1 MSYRD
6 VFLTLARQSCLGAR
20 TRIEIKDL
28 SFQIQ
33 PDFIFLSFNFHL
45 FSKFNSIQP
54 SHDWF
59 SIDIASSTTTWT
71 TITTITLL
79 SPFCFFF
86 YLSFQLLLH
95 RLLSIFINRKSF
107 LLPSVSVSNV
117 FFSEIWSM
125 FTFIWLLKLFDVI
138 AVTWDSLS
146 RFVSLE
152 IVFWTENSFIL
163 DVERW
168 ICMLMLTRTFKPT
181 KYELVLHFEQW
192 CLWIVWASFPFYVC
206 INVYTMVALL
216 LFQLTGL
223 LWMVC
228 GIQDECNFFVLLSVL
243 TDSMFPLV
251 KKIALTVCTNFFICH
266 FCYLLDFFP
275 VN

>member
-33 PDFIFLSFNFHL
+33 PDFIFLSFKFHL

-117 FFSEIWSM
+117 FFFLRSGQCS
-125 FTFIWLLKLFDVI
+125 LLFDCWNFL
-138 AVTWDSLS
+138 TLLRW
-146 RFVSLE
+146 RE
-152 IVFWTENSFIL
+152 I
-163 DVERW
+163 
-168 ICMLMLTRTFKPT
+168 
-181 KYELVLHFEQW
+181 H
-192 CLWIVWASFPFYVC
+192 
-206 INVYTMVALL
+206 
-216 LFQLTGL
+216 
-223 LWMVC
+223 
-228 GIQDECNFFVLLSVL
+228 
-243 TDSMFPLV
+243 
-251 KKIALTVCTNFFICH
+251 
-266 FCYLLDFFP
+266 FP
-275 VN
+275 VLSHLR